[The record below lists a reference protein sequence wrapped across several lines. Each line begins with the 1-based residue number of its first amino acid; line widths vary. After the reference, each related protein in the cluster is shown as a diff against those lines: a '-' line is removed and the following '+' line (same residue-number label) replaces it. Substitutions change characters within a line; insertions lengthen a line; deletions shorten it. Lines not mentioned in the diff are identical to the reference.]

1 MTTIAY
7 IILKVESMIKKPIM
21 TNHTFFAVVTFSK
34 INSFTYINSI
44 VIEHLYNIVFAISN
58 RKTKTSELITKLF
71 LIESNHVIL
80 SRKASQ
86 F

>member
-1 MTTIAY
+1 MTTITY

-44 VIEHLYNIVFAISN
+44 LIEHLYNTVFAISN
-58 RKTKTSELITKLF
+58 WKTKTSELITKLF
-71 LIESNHVIL
+71 LIESHHVIL
-80 SRKASQ
+80 SRKAS
-86 F
+86 